1 MLVTNTEILAPVGYH
16 HIKEY
21 ERFLGM
27 QTLVSSNIY
36 QYCGFLPVFLRTE
49 TAPRNMS
56 GCSVCKLWRVIP
68 PTNIPDLFLCFYAQ
82 KSANCSFVLS
92 VTAADMSKPC

>member
-1 MLVTNTEILAPVGYH
+1 
-16 HIKEY
+16 
-21 ERFLGM
+21 
-27 QTLVSSNIY
+27 
-36 QYCGFLPVFLRTE
+36 
-49 TAPRNMS
+49 MS

-92 VTAADMSKPC
+92 VTAADMSKPWIFGTYDLLFHRK

>member
-1 MLVTNTEILAPVGYH
+1 
-16 HIKEY
+16 
-21 ERFLGM
+21 M

-68 PTNIPDLFLCFYAQ
+68 PTNIPDLFLCFYAH
-82 KSANCSFVLS
+82 KSANCYFVLS